1 MTDHQPDEPMYRVSA
16 YFQTPDE
23 QALVESILGQDQTF
37 ASVVEGTATSA
48 ELDRLGAA
56 GVVVEVLPTPPIDE
70 SPSTVYAD
78 ETVAEPEGEQ
88 TVGLLEDHVGSLQ
101 WPDPGPQHAYWV
113 QLAGPITQEQRL
125 ELDRMN
131 VDLAAFEPPD
141 RYRTILTSDQVEQ
154 VRGLSYVR
162 SVAPY
167 RLSEKVTKELVNLVG
182 AERDDRPALAGD
194 EDNREQ
200 LQVFDVLLHRERDL
214 PEIQGLIDGS
224 PKTTILG
231 TSNLRIRFGA
241 PVDLPLLG
249 TLAGRVEVRRLD
261 VFKAPRI

>member
-16 YFQTPDE
+16 YFQTSDE
-23 QALVESILGQDQTF
+23 QALVEAILGGDQTF
-37 ASVVEGTATSA
+37 ASVVEGNATSSQ
-48 ELDRLGAA
+48 LDQLGDA

-70 SPSTVYAD
+70 SPATVYAE
-78 ETVAEPEGEQ
+78 ETVSQPDGEQ

-101 WPDPGPQHAYWV
+101 WPDPGSQHAYWV

-125 ELDRMN
+125 ELDRMK

-154 VRGLSYVR
+154 VRGLGYVR

-167 RLSEKVTKELVNLVG
+167 RFSEKVTKELVDLVG
-182 AERDDRPALAGD
+182 AERGDRPTLAGD
-194 EDNREQ
+194 DNDEQ

-214 PEIQGLIDGS
+214 PEIQGLIDGT